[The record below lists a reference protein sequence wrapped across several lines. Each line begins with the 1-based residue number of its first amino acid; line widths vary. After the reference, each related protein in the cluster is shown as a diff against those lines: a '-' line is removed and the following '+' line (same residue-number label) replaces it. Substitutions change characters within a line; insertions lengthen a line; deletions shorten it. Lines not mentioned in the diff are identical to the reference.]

1 MESIFKKKFI
11 LIKKIKE
18 KIRNTIKINNAL

>member
-1 MESIFKKKFI
+1 MKSIFLKKFI

-18 KIRNTIKINNAL
+18 RIRNTIKINNAL